1 MRSIS
6 SVHPENVP
14 TLPPAAL
21 REKFL
26 VPGLFV
32 PGQIELVY
40 WEIDRTVIGGAVP
53 LGGPVELT
61 ADAELRAPSF
71 CARRELGVINLGGA
85 GAIETDGVRHAMA
98 PLDGLYAGRGTQRIV
113 FHSDDAAAPAKF
125 YLLSYPAHRD
135 YPTRHV
141 AFSSRSGDQ
150 LGTAASAN
158 GRVLRKY
165 IAPGLVE
172 SCQLVMGLTVL
183 APGQVWNTMP
193 CHTHLRR
200 SEVYC
205 YAGIA
210 PDQAVFHFMGEP
222 AATRHLVLHDLD
234 VIISPSWSI
243 HSGVGTACY
252 SFVWGMGGEN
262 QEFADMDQVAIADLR

>member
-1 MRSIS
+1 MRSIP

-14 TLPPAAL
+14 TLPSAAL
-21 REKFL
+21 RDKFL
-26 VPGLFV
+26 VSGLFA
-32 PGQIELVY
+32 PGAIELAY
-40 WEIDRTVIGGAVP
+40 WEVDRTILGGAVP
-53 LGGPVELT
+53 LAAPLELT
-61 ADAELRAPSF
+61 ADAELRAASF

-98 PLDGLYAGRGTQRIV
+98 PLDGLYVGRGTQRVV

-125 YLLSYPAHRD
+125 YLLSYPAHRE
-135 YPTRHV
+135 YPTRHITV
-141 AFSSRSGDQ
+141 ASLPGEQ
-150 LGTAASAN
+150 LGTAVMAN
-158 GRVLRKY
+158 QRRLRKY

-183 APGQVWNTMP
+183 ASGQVWNTMP
-193 CHTHLRR
+193 CHTHMRR

-222 AATRHLVLHDLD
+222 DATRHLVLHDLD
-234 VIISPSWSI
+234 VVISPSWSI
-243 HSGVGTACY
+243 HSGVGTASY

>member
-1 MRSIS
+1 MRSIP

-14 TLPPAAL
+14 TLPSAAL
-21 REKFL
+21 RDKFL
-26 VPGLFV
+26 VSGLFA
-32 PGQIELVY
+32 PGAIELAY
-40 WEIDRTVIGGAVP
+40 WEVDRTILGGAVP
-53 LGGPVELT
+53 LAAPLELT
-61 ADAELRAPSF
+61 ADAELRAASF

-98 PLDGLYAGRGTQRIV
+98 PLDGLYVGRGTQRVV

-125 YLLSYPAHRD
+125 YLLSYPAHRE
-135 YPTRHV
+135 YPTRHIAV
-141 AFSSRSGDQ
+141 ASLPGEQ
-150 LGTAASAN
+150 LGTAVMAN
-158 GRVLRKY
+158 QRRLRKY

-183 APGQVWNTMP
+183 ASGQVWNTMP
-193 CHTHLRR
+193 CHTHMRR

-222 AATRHLVLHDLD
+222 DATRHLVLHDLD
-234 VIISPSWSI
+234 VVISPSWSI
-243 HSGVGTACY
+243 HSGVGTASY